1 MLSFAR
7 SSRAMKPAHLF
18 NSWKSCALTLTA
30 GTHAHTLPRRE
41 KNVVYSDIPDIPTPH
56 IDLPGLIF
64 SRAKNWMNHDAIECG
79 ITGRKYTYAGMIDRA
94 LRWGGVVQQV
104 LSAPSSSKLITLFC
118 SNAPEFPILLLGSQ
132 AVGVTITT
140 ISSAS
145 TVEELARQLEDS
157 GTEVVVTDPQ
167 FEEVLMSALARL
179 NKVMTIFVNGDSAHG
194 HPNLR
199 HIIEDDSKPLV
210 EPVENPLTSTSLL
223 LYSSGTTGKPKGV
236 ELSHSAIVSNLV
248 NFSHPDLLAYR
259 CATAKEQEVVVGVM
273 PFYHTYGIYVVGL
286 ISWYLGAKIVT
297 LPAFTPHDFV
307 RVVKD
312 HKVRI
317 LHLVPPIL
325 NFMVMSPTV
334 TPTDLVNV
342 EVAMCAGAPV
352 PVTAAEALK
361 KKAPKPILFQEG
373 FGMTEAL
380 ATHMTPVNEEKIGSC
395 GKCLPNAMAK
405 VADLSTGKALPAGE
419 RGELRIKSPSLMK
432 GYHKNPT
439 AFAESFDDD
448 GWFCTGDVA
457 TQENGFF
464 YIVDRIKE
472 LIKVKGYQVSPSE
485 LEDLLLQH
493 SGVKNVAVVGVP
505 DERAGEMP
513 RAYVI
518 RQDDTT
524 EEDLNKFLEPRV
536 AAYKYLKG
544 GIKFVDELPTNA
556 TGKVLK
562 RQLKELAAKDL

>member
-118 SNAPEFPILLLGSQ
+118 SNAPEFPILLLGK
-132 AVGVTITT
+132 
-140 ISSAS
+140 
-145 TVEELARQLEDS
+145 ELARQLEDS

-419 RGELRIKSPSLMK
+419 RGELRIKSPSV
-432 GYHKNPT
+432 NVP
-439 AFAESFDDD
+439 SFR
-448 GWFCTGDVA
+448 DVA